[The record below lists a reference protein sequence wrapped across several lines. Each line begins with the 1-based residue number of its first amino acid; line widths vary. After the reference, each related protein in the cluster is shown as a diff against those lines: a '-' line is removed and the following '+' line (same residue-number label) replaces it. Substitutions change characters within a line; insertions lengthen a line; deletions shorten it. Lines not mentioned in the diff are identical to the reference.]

1 MPPHPTCF
9 ELRQSVELH
18 AAHTPGNA
26 HNQEVVKLFGIL
38 HLPEHVPPP
47 FPVVVMVHG
56 LAGTKVGRHRLYVR
70 LAEKLS
76 KMGIATFRLDM
87 RGCGDSEG
95 DFTQITIDSQVHD
108 VLLGLEFLAN
118 HPLICKEHIGI
129 LGRSMGGAISVL
141 VAEQLLKRDFMTPAC
156 MALWCPLFS
165 AQPWAKEWQKMQQMR
180 QAELSYAQTHP
191 QDGVDGRT
199 KGIPFQGELVSQK
212 LLEELF
218 ALNLTPALHTLRHL
232 PFFFAHSI
240 NDPVVP
246 VQQTHQYLEQRQATH
261 GEVTGETRFC
271 PFYGKDHEFSLP
283 DEQVDLLEESAKWFQ
298 HNLCGQKKHTYV
310 TQKSL

>member
-1 MPPHPTCF
+1 MSLNATRF
-9 ELRQSVELH
+9 ELRQSIELYT
-18 AAHTPGNA
+18 AGGGSS
-26 HNQEVVKLFGIL
+26 NQETIKLFGIL

-47 FPVVVMVHG
+47 FPSVLMIHG
-56 LAGTKVGRHRLYVR
+56 LAGTKAGRHRLYVR
-70 LAEKLS
+70 LAEKLAQ
-76 KMGIATFRLDM
+76 MGIATLRLDM

-108 VLLGLEFLAN
+108 ALLGFKFLAN
-118 HPLICKEHIGI
+118 HPLVCKERMGI

-141 VAEQLLKRDFMTPAC
+141 VAEQVLKRELITLSC

-165 AQPWAKEWQKMQQMR
+165 AQPWLKEWQKMQQMR
-180 QAELSYAQTHP
+180 ETEMSYAQTHP
-191 QDGVDGRT
+191 QDGVDMR
-199 KGIPFQGELVSQK
+199 KQGIPFQGEVISSR

-218 ALNLTPALHTLRHL
+218 SLNLLPALNALRQI

-246 VQQTHQYLEQRQATH
+246 VQQTHQYLEQREASQ
-261 GEVTGETRFC
+261 GRELGETRFC
-271 PFYGKDHEFSLP
+271 PFYGKDHEFSSP

-298 HNLCGQKKHTYV
+298 HSLCGQKKHNCV
-310 TQKSL
+310 TQKSS